1 MIINYILTFIAG
13 GGSTALLFAVFT
25 AIFKRKK
32 PKRQEVEA
40 PKPIIKV
47 IDCGTELLKAKV
59 SVPQER
65 LVTGWNTEIV
75 GCQDRE
81 LEFAAEKLKYLLAEQ
96 LGEFMEIRQTRNE
109 IDFAIDIEAAVRV
122 VRKPAAIRRVGE

>member
-1 MIINYILTFIAG
+1 MIINYILAFIAG
-13 GGSTALLFAVFT
+13 GGSMALLLAFLS
-25 AIFKRKK
+25 AIFKQKE

-40 PKPIIKV
+40 PKPIIRMV
-47 IDCGTELLKAKV
+47 DYGTELLKAKV

-65 LVTGWNTEIV
+65 LVTGWNTETV

-96 LGEFMEIRQTRNE
+96 LGEFMEIRQVRNE
-109 IDFAIDIEAAVRV
+109 MDFAIDVEAAVRV
-122 VRKPAAIRRVGE
+122 VRKPAAVRRSGE